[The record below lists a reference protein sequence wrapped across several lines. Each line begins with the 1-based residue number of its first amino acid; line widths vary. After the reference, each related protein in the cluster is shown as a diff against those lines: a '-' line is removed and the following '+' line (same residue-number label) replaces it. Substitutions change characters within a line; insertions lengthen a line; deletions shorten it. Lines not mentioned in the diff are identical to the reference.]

1 MRTKLSTGVTL
12 LIAAGLSGALMVSA
26 LPASAGSMDSNA
38 TGRSAVEVRMVRG
51 SDVGSGLTINEFS
64 LNRSTLR
71 SGMKLTAE
79 VVARAPSGVRNVD
92 LIVTDRYGDVTDPG
106 DDAPMQY
113 DLCHNNEMRLVSG
126 TAADGRWKLTCAFTW
141 DPGVYWVYPAV
152 CSNEQKCVYGV
163 EEDQDMVLE
172 LTVRR

>member
-1 MRTKLSTGVTL
+1 M
-12 LIAAGLSGALMVSA
+12 
-26 LPASAGSMDSNA
+26 
-38 TGRSAVEVRMVRG
+38 
-51 SDVGSGLTINEFS
+51 TINEFNLS
-64 LNRSTLR
+64 RSTIR

-113 DLCHNNEMRLVSG
+113 DLCHGNEMRLVSG
-126 TAADGRWKLTCAFTW
+126 TAPDGRWKLTCKFAW
-141 DPGVYWVYPAV
+141 DPGVYWLYPAV